1 MKDKMVDPELSL
13 SGCIGWLALFGTESV
28 AIVTMNAF
36 TIIVYL
42 KEPRLRKRSMYLV
55 ISLAV
60 ADMFVGVFVLF
71 FRLNDFENY
80 CLLWKTNLSPRA
92 ANISFAMG
100 RFFVVASV
108 TSLPA
113 ISLERMHATFR
124 PIKHRLIN
132 NCVFGA
138 AVGSVWSTAS
148 LLMVVD
154 LLDSTK
160 FFKAFFFLLSCCLF
174 IIFASYTAVV
184 VKMYCGSP
192 PQHHG
197 AVNRERKL
205 TKTLLMVTTISLLL
219 SLPHIIFFFR
229 SFLNVSSVSTNLS
242 YRSSLPRHLNF
253 VLFFLYYA
261 NSLANPILYA
271 LRLPELRRALLTCLR
286 CRCQSVRVFPHHP

>member
-1 MKDKMVDPELSL
+1 MVDPELSL
-13 SGCIGWLALFGTESV
+13 PGCIAWLALFGTESV
-28 AIVTMNAF
+28 AIVTMNAL
-36 TIIVYL
+36 TVIAYL
-42 KEPRLRKRSMYLV
+42 KEPRLRKRSMCLV

-60 ADMFVGVFVLF
+60 ADMCVGVFVLF
-71 FRLNDFENY
+71 FRFNDFENY
-80 CLLWKTNLSPRA
+80 CRLWTTNLSPSGKS
-92 ANISFAMG
+92 ANTSFALG

-132 NCVFGA
+132 KWIFGA
-138 AVGSVWSTAS
+138 AVGAVWCTAS

-160 FFKAFFFLLSCCLF
+160 FFNAFFSLLSCCLF
-174 IIFASYTAVV
+174 IILVSYTSVV
-184 VKMYCGSP
+184 VKMYCGTP

-197 AVNRERKL
+197 AVSRERKL
-205 TKTLLMVTTISLLL
+205 TKTLLMVTTVSLLL
-219 SLPHIIFFFR
+219 SLPHIIFFFH
-229 SFLNVSSVSTNLS
+229 SFLNVSSVPTNLS

-271 LRLPELRRALLTCLR
+271 LRLPELRRALLMCFR
-286 CRCQSVRVFPHHP
+286 CRCQSVRVFPHDP